1 MTDQF
6 DFSDYFIDYSNSSGN
21 RREKIAE
28 NTKVSELFKDE
39 CNDIIIAEFIS
50 LRPKMY
56 SILKVED
63 DITNPKYRICKVKGI
78 PLKVVKKEFHYEQ
91 YNRILFDPNY
101 MDKVTFLTIRS
112 DKHSIHTVEMSK
124 VGLSLMDDKKWIA
137 SDNITTYTYGYN
149 H

>member
-6 DFSDYFIDYSNSSGN
+6 DFSDYFIDYSNSLGN

-63 DITNPKYRICKVKGI
+63 DITNPKYRISKVKGI

-91 YNRILFDPNY
+91 YNRILFDPNH
-101 MDKVTFLTIRS
+101 MDK
-112 DKHSIHTVEMSK
+112 
-124 VGLSLMDDKKWIA
+124 
-137 SDNITTYTYGYN
+137 
-149 H
+149 